1 MPLPD
6 ESRPGRASELIRRF
20 QAAVDDTGEK
30 PLTVSSSFAAPAAP
44 PRPRQSGEGTGRKGK
59 DQADGKEVVE
69 AGEGKPL
76 FFRSAGL
83 KEKPAVPVE
92 QQGRKNAK
100 EAFPDMQEAPK
111 AEEVAREMEADAS
124 KKEEE
129 EEESSPSAKADESA
143 PEPSQP
149 TENPP
154 AHPASPPHPV
164 VTQPSLDVPP
174 SVPIPGSTD
183 LLSSP
188 SSPAPATEHE
198 EQERKGASSTPFDGR
213 LFASSDSRSR
223 SSYLL
228 HAVSSTSRNSN
239 LPNYFPRLTRSL
251 SLSRLYA

>member
-83 KEKPAVPVE
+83 KEKPA
-92 QQGRKNAK
+92 
-100 EAFPDMQEAPK
+100 
-111 AEEVAREMEADAS
+111 
-124 KKEEE
+124 
-129 EEESSPSAKADESA
+129 ADESA

-198 EQERKGASSTPFDGR
+198 EQELSSLKAREGLSRPTSPAADEKALRTHLHKPDYVAPNRSNRFITR
-213 LFASSDSRSR
+213 QVRFSPNHCLFFISRSVADEESQTCWIKFCESPPQLRRRRKRVDGSSVLRRR
-223 SSYLL
+223 SKFSD
-228 HAVSSTSRNSN
+228 AEE
-239 LPNYFPRLTRSL
+239 SL
-251 SLSRLYA
+251 V

>member
-183 LLSSP
+183 LLKGRVVEAYVP
-188 SSPAPATEHE
+188 GGR
-198 EQERKGASSTPFDGR
+198 RKGASSTPFDGR